1 MKPLPDPKPR
11 NRRLPPDPSK
21 MTGING
27 RKPPNPIEIKRAAAK
42 VAARERAKNPYR
54 YSEAG
59 RLRPSTKFP
68 FKTLMVFGIFIA
80 VVVIYLKATTG

>member
-11 NRRLPPDPSK
+11 NRRLPPDPTKIS
-21 MTGING
+21 GING
-27 RKPPNPIEIKRAAAK
+27 RRPPNPTKVKSKHGKLPVHPYAVNPRRYEKAIKSR
-42 VAARERAKNPYR
+42 P
-54 YSEAG
+54 AG
-59 RLRPSTKFP
+59 KFP